1 MFHDLGGRMDMFH
14 LSPEKAIAGI
24 FIKNVLAES
33 PAGRSGA
40 LKTGDRILQV
50 CSSIDVLLLL
60 LALEM
65 SDCMLIYSSLLWWI
79 KRYPVDLCCLILLSN
94 FEEIEWTRCSTFFI

>member
-1 MFHDLGGRMDMFH
+1 MFH

-33 PAGRSGA
+33 PAGRSGV

-50 CSSIDVLLLL
+50 TN
-60 LALEM
+60 EFF
-65 SDCMLIYSSLLWWI
+65 LI
-79 KRYPVDLCCLILLSN
+79 
-94 FEEIEWTRCSTFFI
+94 RCGR

>member
-1 MFHDLGGRMDMFH
+1 MLCFTVGGRMDMFH

-33 PAGRSGA
+33 PAGRSGV

-50 CSSIDVLLLL
+50 TD
-60 LALEM
+60 E
-65 SDCMLIYSSLLWWI
+65 
-79 KRYPVDLCCLILLSN
+79 
-94 FEEIEWTRCSTFFI
+94 FF

>member
-1 MFHDLGGRMDMFH
+1 MIRMFVSATLQGIDSDNLCNLILITCPVILGGRMDMFH

-33 PAGRSGA
+33 PAGRSGV

-50 CSSIDVLLLL
+50 GRIVLQPAAYL
-60 LALEM
+60 
-65 SDCMLIYSSLLWWI
+65 
-79 KRYPVDLCCLILLSN
+79 V
-94 FEEIEWTRCSTFFI
+94 